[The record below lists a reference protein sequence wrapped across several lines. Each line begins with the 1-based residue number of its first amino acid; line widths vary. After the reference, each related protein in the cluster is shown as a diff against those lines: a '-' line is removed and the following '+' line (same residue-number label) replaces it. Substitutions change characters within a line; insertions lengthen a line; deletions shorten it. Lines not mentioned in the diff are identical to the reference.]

1 MYRFLFVIYCIY
13 LTNPTNKHNNMHLC
27 ILIYKIIIIRFSLF
41 SKQKK
46 NRSKNLYLKNR
57 KERKSIKLNLVL
69 ILYRV

>member
-46 NRSKNLYLKNR
+46 IDRR
-57 KERKSIKLNLVL
+57 IF
-69 ILYRV
+69 I